1 MGMDTSSSRLM
12 SLGFISTQFFKT
24 FVSPVP
30 FHHFPLLP
38 IPARAGHTKQAS
50 VPLRL
55 LFLLPGMPF
64 PTPLHLRN
72 QTPVTPDRELAFITC
87 RPRTCWVGCFF
98 GAPLPMPTSITAS
111 VTTLFEH
118 SQGWA
123 YPLIPKDQIPK
134 AQARYIT
141 MVVESHWIHGN
152 LVPEGS
158 LDITEATLSL

>member
-1 MGMDTSSSRLM
+1 MDTSSSCLM
-12 SLGFISTQFFKT
+12 SLGFISTQFFQT
-24 FVSPVP
+24 FVSPIL

-38 IPARAGHTKQAS
+38 IPARADHTKQAF
-50 VPLRL
+50 VPLHL

-64 PTPLHLRN
+64 PAPLHLLN
-72 QTPVTPDRELAFITC
+72 QTPVTPARELPFITC
-87 RPRTCWVGCFF
+87 QPCTHWVGCFF
-98 GAPLPMPTSITAS
+98 RATLPMPTSITAS
-111 VTTLFEH
+111 VTTLFVH

-123 YPLIPKDQIPK
+123 YPLIPKDQIAK

-158 LDITEATLSL
+158 LEITEATLSL

>member
-1 MGMDTSSSRLM
+1 MGMDTSSSCLM
-12 SLGFISTQFFKT
+12 SLGFISTQFFQT
-24 FVSPVP
+24 FVSPIL

-38 IPARAGHTKQAS
+38 IPARADHTKQAF
-50 VPLRL
+50 VPLHL

-64 PTPLHLRN
+64 PAPLHLLN
-72 QTPVTPDRELAFITC
+72 QTPVTPARELPFITC
-87 RPRTCWVGCFF
+87 QPCTHWVGCFF
-98 GAPLPMPTSITAS
+98 RATLPMPTSITAS
-111 VTTLFEH
+111 VTTLFVH

-123 YPLIPKDQIPK
+123 YPLIPKDQIAK

-158 LDITEATLSL
+158 LEITEATLSL

>member
-1 MGMDTSSSRLM
+1 MDTSSSCLM
-12 SLGFISTQFFKT
+12 SLGFISTQFFQT
-24 FVSPVP
+24 FVSPIL

-38 IPARAGHTKQAS
+38 IPARADHTKQAF
-50 VPLRL
+50 VPLHL

-64 PTPLHLRN
+64 PAPLHLLN
-72 QTPVTPDRELAFITC
+72 QTPVTPARELPFITC
-87 RPRTCWVGCFF
+87 QPCTHWVGCFF
-98 GAPLPMPTSITAS
+98 RATLPMPTSITAS
-111 VTTLFEH
+111 VTTLFVH

-158 LDITEATLSL
+158 LEITEATLSL